1 MGPGKGFNFLLN
13 FRLPRFF
20 GFHTVHSIRMILHEP
35 GTAPDFKNDF
45 QSFLDL
51 KAGKYFII
59 GIKGTNVTTNE
70 QFDGLTVEKRKCKLD
85 KDRKKYSQTECL
97 QQLEINDAINTCQC
111 IPWYMSHLNPDM
123 DICTTTKAI
132 CFEER
137 IQNAT
142 NFNDKCLPECSYVQ
156 YSASV
161 LKSEDMGLKEL
172 CIVNA
177 TYAFDNYNSL
187 TEMKYSDLAEAH
199 TIVKVNFDDPKL
211 LVITKDAKVT
221 IPDMVGSIG
230 GTFGV
235 FIGKSFQ
242 NWISLRIGFKSFFVG
257 FSIVGFMDT
266 FIEVANF
273 IRRKISGSKKQLKN
287 EASLEKF

>member
-1 MGPGKGFNFLLN
+1 M
-13 FRLPRFF
+13 
-20 GFHTVHSIRMILHEP
+20 
-35 GTAPDFKNDF
+35 
-45 QSFLDL
+45 
-51 KAGKYFII
+51 
-59 GIKGTNVTTNE
+59 NE
-70 QFDGLTVEKRKCKLD
+70 GS
-85 KDRKKYSQTECL
+85 KKYSQTECL
-97 QQLEINDAINTCQC
+97 QKLEINDAINTCQC
-111 IPWYMSHLNPDM
+111 IPWYMSHLNPHM

-242 NWISLRIGFKSFFVG
+242 NWIFKEFDLKVSL
-257 FSIVGFMDT
+257 
-266 FIEVANF
+266 
-273 IRRKISGSKKQLKN
+273 
-287 EASLEKF
+287 

>member
-1 MGPGKGFNFLLN
+1 MRAFSSLLVFYFREEDLCYTFNGDEKNPYYSEKLGPGKGLNFLLN

-59 GIKGTNVTTNE
+59 GVKGTNVTTNE
-70 QFDGLTVEKRKCKLD
+70 QFDGLSVEKRKCKLD
-85 KDRKKYSQTECL
+85 EGNKKYSQTECL

-111 IPWYMSHLNPDM
+111 ISWYMSHLNPDM

-137 IQNAT
+137 IRNAT

-242 NWISLRIGFKSFFVG
+242 NWIFKEFDLKVSL
-257 FSIVGFMDT
+257 
-266 FIEVANF
+266 
-273 IRRKISGSKKQLKN
+273 
-287 EASLEKF
+287 